1 MRSSA
6 RICFLSLLIV
16 LVATEANAQD
26 PPAIQVAASY
36 SFLHVFDSRQGLG
49 RDLDAGSFHG
59 WAASVG
65 ARLWPRVVLIG
76 EVSGAYRREDVQGS
90 EDDIQVQIHAGLAGV
105 RLTGAPRS
113 GVIGFGQ
120 LLIGAQH
127 RRASFEGDSLSS
139 TDVVVQPGGG
149 IESWWR
155 PEVGIQAGADYRHVF
170 RSTRAQRGFRVY
182 AGIVIRGH

>member
-1 MRSSA
+1 
-6 RICFLSLLIV
+6 
-16 LVATEANAQD
+16 
-26 PPAIQVAASY
+26 
-36 SFLHVFDSRQGLG
+36 
-49 RDLDAGSFHG
+49 
-59 WAASVG
+59 
-65 ARLWPRVVLIG
+65 
-76 EVSGAYRREDVQGS
+76 
-90 EDDIQVQIHAGLAGV
+90 
-105 RLTGAPRS
+105 
-113 GVIGFGQ
+113 VIGFGQ

-139 TDVVVQPGGG
+139 TDLVVQPGGG